1 MKTVSQNVWPMLLG
15 AGIVLSLSGFV
26 GAQPVASAKPLA
38 LNEGAITSFGGV
50 KAPTRAS
57 RDATLS
63 YTFPVEIAS
72 VIVKGGQHVKKGDPL
87 VQGRDDE
94 YRLQRDLQKTI
105 AESDLDIQHAQAEVD
120 QAEVEF
126 KAQETLRDK
135 KTSGT
140 PIEFERAKTVLTVKR
155 VELALA
161 KLQSV
166 QQKLKLGVN
175 QAQLDRLTLK
185 APFDGIIDNV
195 LVEVGEVKKEAEPI
209 LKIVATDPMWMDV
222 NAPTSLTMTL
232 GLKPGDKA
240 WILLDVPGEPAVY
253 VGKVIEIGAESDF
266 AGQTRRVRVELANP
280 SEWPVGPAAWVRFAA
295 PEGEWAKRIAEPKR
309 TAEATGA
316 AK

>member
-1 MKTVSQNVWPMLLG
+1 MGVG
-15 AGIVLSLSGFV
+15 AGLVLSGLV
-26 GAQPVASAKPLA
+26 WAQPAGSAAPQPTLSEA
-38 LNEGAITSFGGV
+38 AINSFGGV

-57 RDATLS
+57 RDSTLS
-63 YTFPVEIAS
+63 YTFPVEIAQ
-72 VIVKGGQHVKKGDPL
+72 VLVKGGQHVKKGEAL
-87 VQGRDDE
+87 IQGRDDE

-135 KTSGT
+135 KTSGS
-140 PIEFERAKTVLTVKR
+140 PIEYERAKTVLKVKQ

-161 KLQSV
+161 KLQAV
-166 QQKLKLGVN
+166 QQTLKLGVN
-175 QAQLDRLTLK
+175 QAQLDRMTLK

-195 LVEVGEVKKEAEPI
+195 LVEVGEVKKETEPI

-232 GLKPGDKA
+232 GLKPGDQA
-240 WILLDVPGEPAVY
+240 WVLLDVPGEPAVY
-253 VGKVIEIGAESDF
+253 VGKVIEVGAEADF
-266 AGQTRRVRVELANP
+266 AGQSLRVRVELANP
-280 SEWPVGPAAWVRFAA
+280 KEWPVGPTAWVRFTP
-295 PEGEWAKRIAEPKR
+295 PEGDWAKRVAEPKR
-309 TAEATGA
+309 TAKAETPTGV